1 VPEQGG
7 EANRRSGGAE
17 SFPDVLRRSIREG
30 IAAIVGRDTAIAVE
44 FYVDSSL
51 AVKDIAAYTAALQR
65 LFAAGS
71 KTIEERCAKALYSNL
86 GLEFKVVEGFRLDDY
101 VEAARKAPSR
111 KDRK

>member
-1 VPEQGG
+1 VPE
-7 EANRRSGGAE
+7 RSE

-30 IAAIVGRDTAIAVE
+30 IAATVGRDTAVAVE

-51 AVKDIAAYTAALQR
+51 AVKDISAYTAALER

-71 KTIEERCAKALYSNL
+71 KTIEERCARALYSNL
-86 GLEFKVVEGFRLDDY
+86 GLEFKPVEGFRLDRY
-101 VEAARKAPSR
+101 VEAARKAAPR